1 MAGLLANGGKP
12 LGKLRGPFFTN
23 GDNRNDY
30 PCTDESAKNAERED
44 LMQEKISTGGVI
56 GRLDHTNQNPDTN
69 PNDETLVKEAAV
81 VMKTFPRRDA
91 KGRFIGECLI
101 LDTPEGQ
108 RLYAYCKSGK
118 KPGISYRGG
127 IDQEAYERGD
137 TEAAWKQFTIEG
149 FDIVYVPAYR
159 ECYLELV
166 EDYLD
171 PDSSKEPIKTAA
183 GRKAGIDAQGAAR
196 AMLKVAASKQ
206 GAKEMAKVMAQEK
219 HFTEAEA
226 LEINKA
232 IDEANIDGDR
242 RTKEQAKELG
252 TPYDASPK
260 HTWARQ
266 EGNGTLDMHHEEGIY
281 GEKDIDPVTGKKI
294 ETLNTGNKTEKDI
307 PVVGRQ
313 TKEQKKEAEASV
325 DKTEKKIKDLAE
337 ETAEELV
344 AEEIKKKKTDKSA
357 SAEKG
362 KYSKQDDG
370 SIIIDN
376 KYITYPNEGWVV
388 YKIVDGYPRGGVDI
402 PQYVFETI
410 KTIKNNKSE
419 VKSGVE
425 KGTVADKEKDEDEQL
440 KGYVDKNGKVV
451 KKNASA
457 IEDVDDLYYLDYFES
472 HIIQGT
478 IDSVDIGNIL
488 KDAGFDDSL
497 QNINLIKMD
506 LESDLELSQYLAE
519 ETKTG
524 YSFWGE
530 YQGGID
536 CNLAEKIFIAILE
549 SIENRQALLKASNKV
564 KAGVLGVA
572 SEEETPEEKEK
583 KGELGKDGKVIKR
596 DDKLSRK
603 TKSAITRTKASS
615 LGVKAEED
623 DPEVELLTE
632 DGIKE
637 LGSEIVKDESEED
650 NNSNSDTMQK
660 LVEQIAT
667 LTEEIADLKEVVK
680 GKDEEISTR
689 NSELDA
695 LAANYK
701 RLKGTVASAVDRAR
715 FVETVQAE
723 NSDLQERNANLAK
736 VLVQIKSE
744 NKARV
749 AELIAEKE
757 GYEKVIAGYERESN
771 ARNRAMAVQAS
782 ALRKKETDNKVL
794 AGKNDN
800 LGKLCIGMVSEML
813 GIDEGKLLAQRGE
826 IKSKAQLEKVI
837 ASLQKPKR
845 MISASYYPITEG
857 MQNALPFEIQD
868 ACLKADWGEEEEID

>member
-1 MAGLLANGGKP
+1 MAGLLANNGKP

-23 GDNRNDY
+23 GENRNDY
-30 PCTDESAKNAERED
+30 PCTDESARNAERED
-44 LMQEKISTGGVI
+44 LMQEKVITGGVI
-56 GRLDHTNQNPDTN
+56 GRLDHTNTNPDTN

-81 VMKTFPRRDA
+81 NMQTFPRRDA

-232 IDEANIDGDR
+232 IDEANILDGNR

-252 TPYDASPK
+252 TPYDATPK
-260 HTWARQ
+260 HTWVRQ

-281 GEKDIDPVTGKKI
+281 GKDDVDPLTGKKI
-294 ETLNTGNKTEKDI
+294 ETLNTGNKDEKDI

-313 TKEQKKEAEASV
+313 TKEQKKDAEASLNQS
-325 DKTEKKIKDLAE
+325 EKKIQDLAE
-337 ETAEELV
+337 ETADELV
-344 AEEIKKKKTDKSA
+344 AEEIKKKTVA
-357 SAEKG
+357 
-362 KYSKQDDG
+362 
-370 SIIIDN
+370 
-376 KYITYPNEGWVV
+376 
-388 YKIVDGYPRGGVDI
+388 
-402 PQYVFETI
+402 
-410 KTIKNNKSE
+410 
-419 VKSGVE
+419 GVE
-425 KGTVADKEKDEDEQL
+425 KGTVADKDKDEDEQL

-457 IEDVDDLYYLDYFES
+457 LQNVDELEYSDYFES
-472 HIIQGT
+472 HIVQGAF
-478 IDSVDIGNIL
+478 DSVDIGNIL
-488 KDAGFDDSL
+488 KDVGFDDSR
-497 QNINLIKMD
+497 QNINMIKTD
-506 LESDLELSQYLAE
+506 LEDDLKLSEYLAE
-519 ETKTG
+519 DTKTG

-530 YQGGID
+530 DQGGID
-536 CNLAEKIFIAILE
+536 SWVAKKIFTAILE
-549 SIENRQALLKASNKV
+549 SIESRQALLKASNKV
-564 KAGVLGVA
+564 QAGVLGVA

-583 KGELGKDGKVIKR
+583 KGELGKDGKITK
-596 DDKLSRK
+596 SQ
-603 TKSAITRTKASS
+603 KSAITRTKASV

-623 DPEVELLTE
+623 EPEVELLTD

-637 LGSEIVKDESEED
+637 LGSEIVKDESEEENKD
-650 NNSNSDTMQK
+650 NGDGDMMQK
-660 LVEQIAT
+660 LVTEIAK
-667 LTEEIADLKEVVK
+667 LTEEIAELKELVK

-689 NSELDA
+689 NSELDDLTA
-695 LAANYK
+695 SYK
-701 RLKGTVASAVDRAR
+701 RLKGTVASAVDKAKA
-715 FVETVQAE
+715 VETVQAE

-736 VLVQIKSE
+736 VIAQIKSE
-744 NKARV
+744 HKATL
-749 AELIAEKE
+749 AELMAEKE
-757 GYEKVIAGYERESN
+757 DYKKVIAGYEAETST
-771 ARNRAMAVQAS
+771 RNRAMAVQAN
-782 ALRKKETDNKVL
+782 ALRKQETDNKVL

-800 LGKLCIGMVSEML
+800 LGKLCIGMVAELL
-813 GIDEGKLLAQRGE
+813 GIDEGKLLAQRGV
-826 IKSKAQLEKVI
+826 IKNMTQLESVI

-845 MISASYYPITEG
+845 TISASYYPITEG
-857 MQNALPFEIQD
+857 MQNALPSEIQE
-868 ACLKADWGEEEEID
+868 ACAKADWAEEEEID